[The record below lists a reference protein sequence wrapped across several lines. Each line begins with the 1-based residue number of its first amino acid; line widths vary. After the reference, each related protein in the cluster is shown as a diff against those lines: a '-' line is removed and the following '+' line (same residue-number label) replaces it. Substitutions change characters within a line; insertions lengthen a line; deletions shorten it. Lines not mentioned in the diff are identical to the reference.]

1 VEGFGLIKRIEMK
14 KRILPYLLTILLFPN
29 FTTADRIKTFEI
41 KGVIGDYAPDARV
54 YEVNGK
60 IYEFGEDIA
69 IQTRAGTSLTFHDL
83 KGGMAI
89 KIVSEERPGPDGK
102 IKIEHI
108 GIIVMNEKIK
118 LK

>member
-1 VEGFGLIKRIEMK
+1 MK

-60 IYEFGEDIA
+60 IYEFGQDVP
-69 IQTRAGTSLTFHDL
+69 IQTQAGTPLTFDDL
-83 KGGMAI
+83 KGGTSI
-89 KIVSEERPGPDGK
+89 KIVAEEKPGPDGT
-102 IKIEHI
+102 IRIEYI
-108 GIIVMNEKIK
+108 RIIVMNDK
-118 LK
+118 L